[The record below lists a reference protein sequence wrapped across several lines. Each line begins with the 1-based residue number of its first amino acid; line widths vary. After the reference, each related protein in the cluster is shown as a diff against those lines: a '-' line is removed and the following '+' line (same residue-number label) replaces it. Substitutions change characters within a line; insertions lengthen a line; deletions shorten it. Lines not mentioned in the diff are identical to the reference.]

1 MTFTIAKRELQSLF
15 FSPIAYVVL
24 GGFAIGSSVFFLQ
37 GFQPGRPATMRG
49 TLDMVVWLL
58 VFLAPAISMR
68 LISEELRSGTYERLM
83 TSPVNDIQVVL
94 GKWLGALGFFCILLS
109 PLLVHILVLEW
120 FAEPELGPIL
130 TGLLGLVLVG
140 ALYLA
145 IGVFASAWTQN
156 QIIAFLLTVFIIAV
170 PTFAA
175 FFLAEQSVLD
185 PGTRH
190 LVVYIS
196 VNAQYQD
203 FAKGLIDIR
212 NFVYFLSGTA
222 LFLFLAVKLVE
233 SRRWR

>member
-15 FSPIAYVVL
+15 YSPIAYVVL
-24 GGFAIGSSVFFLQ
+24 GGFAIGSSVFFIQ

-58 VFLAPAISMR
+58 IFLAPAISMR
-68 LISEELRSGTYERLM
+68 LVSEELRSGTYERLM
-83 TSPVNDIQVVL
+83 TSPVNDMQVVL
-94 GKWLGALGFFCILLS
+94 GKWLGALVFFCILLT
-109 PLLVHILVLEW
+109 PLLVQIAVLEVV
-120 FAEPELGPIL
+120 AEPELGPII
-130 TGLLGLVLVG
+130 TGLLGLILVG

-175 FFLAEQSVLD
+175 FFLAEEAALK
-185 PGTRH
+185 PGLRH
-190 LVVYIS
+190 LVLYIS